1 MSIRMIAVDLYRL
14 IRNVS
19 EIEKKLANA
28 PLNRR
33 EALRDKLHRAKA
45 ERDQMRR
52 ILDGQKDD

>member
-14 IRNVS
+14 IRHVS
-19 EIEKKLANA
+19 EIEKELANA

-33 EALRDKLHRAKA
+33 DALQDKLRRAKA

-52 ILDGQKDD
+52 MLDGQKDD

>member
-19 EIEKKLANA
+19 EIEKELANA

-33 EALRDKLHRAKA
+33 DALRDKLRRAKA

-52 ILDGQKDD
+52 MLDGQKDD